1 MANVSEIM
9 VKCPSCGQQ
18 HKVKVYPS
26 INVSETPEL
35 KESVCNGEIFT
46 AECPHCGHRQIL
58 KYDML
63 YHDPQEKL
71 LVCLSSSVFYSDGM
85 EGYSC
90 RLVQDTGSLIEKVKI
105 FDAGLDD
112 LIVELCKY
120 ITLQEMGKDVA
131 LKFLRMDGADQSII
145 MAYPQNG
152 QMEMLEIGFNV
163 YEDCAGIVNR
173 NPSLRSAA
181 SGLVC
186 LDQNWIRQ
194 FIG

>member
-1 MANVSEIM
+1 MANIGEIQ

-18 HKVKVYPS
+18 HKVKIYPS

-35 KESVCNGEIFT
+35 REKVCSGEVFT

-63 YHDPQEKL
+63 YHDPEAKV
-71 LVCLSSSVFYSDGM
+71 LVCLTDSVFHSDGM
-85 EGYSC
+85 EGYNC
-90 RLVQDTGSLIEKVKI
+90 RLVSDVGSLMEKVKI
-105 FDAGLDD
+105 FTAGLDD
-112 LIVELCKY
+112 LVVELCKY
-120 ITLQEMGKDVA
+120 VTIREMGKDVN
-131 LKFLRMDGADQSII
+131 LRFLRMDGADQSII

-173 NPSLRSAA
+173 NPALREAA
-181 SGLVC
+181 SGLVT
-186 LDQNWIRQ
+186 LDQNWISR
-194 FIG
+194 FF